1 MENTITK
8 ITSEALS
15 LENSFGVL
23 KQETVKLHCT
33 VFFHDGGLTAGFEV
47 FDEKTGGGEWHAEG
61 GLWFEADTE
70 KEQMKLYDYD
80 GVFALP
86 EGVLEILRAE
96 GINTEACE

>member
-8 ITSEALS
+8 ITTEALS

-23 KQETVKLHCT
+23 KQETVQLNCK
-33 VFFHDGGLTAGFEV
+33 VFFHKGGSTAGFEV
-47 FDEKTGGGEWHAEG
+47 YDEKTGGDEWYAEG

-70 KEQMKLYDYD
+70 KEQMRLYDYD

-86 EGVLEILRAE
+86 SGVLEILRE
-96 GINTEACE
+96 QGINVEECE

>member
-8 ITSEALS
+8 TITETLS
-15 LENSFGVL
+15 LENSFGIL
-23 KQETVKLHCT
+23 KQDTVELNCT
-33 VFFHDGGLTAGFEV
+33 VFFHKDGITAAFEI
-47 FDEKTGGGEWHAEG
+47 FDVETGGDEWHAEG

-70 KEQMKLYDYD
+70 KEQMRLFDYD

-96 GINTEACE
+96 GINVEGCE

>member
-15 LENSFGVL
+15 LENSFGVI
-23 KQETVKLHCT
+23 KQETVALRCT
-33 VFFHDGGLTAGFEV
+33 VFFHKGGLTAGFEV
-47 FDEKTGGGEWHAEG
+47 FDEETGGDEWYAEG

-70 KEQMKLYDYD
+70 KEQMRLYDYD

-96 GINTEACE
+96 GINTEEGE